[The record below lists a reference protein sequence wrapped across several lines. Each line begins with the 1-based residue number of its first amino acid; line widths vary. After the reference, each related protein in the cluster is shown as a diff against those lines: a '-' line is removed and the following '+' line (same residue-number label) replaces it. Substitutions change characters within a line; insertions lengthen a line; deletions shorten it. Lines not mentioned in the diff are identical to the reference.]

1 MKAFFGLFD
10 QEVILLVGLGLI
22 GLIHQLQIFSMQ

>member
-10 QEVILLVGLGLI
+10 KDVVLLIGLGLV
-22 GLIHQLQIFSMQ
+22 GLIHQLQVLLMQ

>member
-10 QEVILLVGLGLI
+10 KDVVLLIGLSLV
-22 GLIHQLQIFSMQ
+22 GLIHQLQVLLMQ